1 MLPTITR
8 NHGGRD
14 SGPETSLI
22 RSYTAVP
29 LLCAAAAAA
38 AAAVNPLHLKPGD
51 NCRWGIG
58 AL

>member
-1 MLPTITR
+1 VLPTITR
-8 NHGGRD
+8 NHEGRD

-38 AAAVNPLHLKPGD
+38 VNPLHLKPGD

>member
-1 MLPTITR
+1 VLPTITG
-8 NHGGRD
+8 NHEGRD

-38 AAAVNPLHLKPGD
+38 VNPLHLKPGD